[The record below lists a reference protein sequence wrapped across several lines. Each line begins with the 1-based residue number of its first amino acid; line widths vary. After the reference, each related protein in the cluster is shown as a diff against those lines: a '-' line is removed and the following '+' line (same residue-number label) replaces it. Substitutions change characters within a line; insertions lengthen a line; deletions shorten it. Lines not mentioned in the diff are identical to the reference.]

1 MSTLLPTLVPTSRR
15 RGIAGLAT
23 LVAIGVAAFALLA
36 PRLPAQ
42 QQTFSET
49 ASTVVV
55 EVPVQVVRDA
65 QPVRGLTQADFE
77 VYDGRKKQEITGF
90 EVTDLGATATPEA
103 AAKAATLSPAGRR
116 HFLILFDLAFS
127 DPKAIVKARE
137 AALDMVGKLHPTDL
151 VGVST
156 YSSLAGPQLVLGFTP
171 DRAQISAAIRT
182 LGKPELLG
190 RNPDPLRLVLADQLA
205 ATTTTMVNA
214 ASDNASQ
221 KQQAATEMLQDL
233 VTKSSQAESR
243 AQQAAVI
250 NLTRSMA
257 DLAKLMGTIQ
267 GRKYVVYLSEGF
279 DSALVSGS
287 TDDTRNTEMN
297 RASERGEIW
306 NVDSAER
313 YGDSKSLN
321 EVEKMLEELR
331 RADCSVQAVD
341 IAGLR
346 AASDLGNRRTGG
358 KDTLLNFAKSTGGE
372 LFENTN
378 DLSGAVG
385 QMLDRTSVTYVL
397 SFQPS
402 SLEWDGSFHRLKV
415 ELKNQPRGARLLFRP
430 GFYAPK
436 PFAERTP
443 MEKMLDAQTKVVAGD
458 DLGAVDVAVLAAPFK
473 MSGERAYVPV
483 LVEVDGKTLLAG
495 KQGPTLPAELF
506 VYAFDNAGVIQ
517 DYLTQ
522 TVGFEVAKVQPQL
535 MQSGFKFFGHLELA
549 PGDYTVRVLVRN
561 GNSGESGLRIVPVHV
576 PAFAT
581 AEAALLPPL
590 VPEPPN
596 RWLMTRES
604 PRGEYKQAP
613 YPFML
618 AGTPYIPASRP
629 VLVPGQETQLA
640 LVGYSLGE
648 GKVEAQAR
656 VLGLDGKE
664 VGPATIEVLKREA
677 GGQPSRLVAN
687 VTPPRLSPGEY
698 RLEVKISAAGAAH
711 TSSTPFVVRGG

>member
-1 MSTLLPTLVPTSRR
+1 MSTLRR
-15 RGIAGLAT
+15 RSGSIPSLLGLLCLAF
-23 LVAIGVAAFALLA
+23 AVAAA
-36 PRLPAQ
+36 RLPAQ
-42 QQTFSET
+42 ETFGET
-49 ASTVVV
+49 TSTVVV
-55 EVPVQVVRDA
+55 EVPVQVVRDGA
-65 QPVRGLTQADFE
+65 PVRGLTRGDFE
-77 VYDGRKKQEITGF
+77 VFDGRKKQELTGF
-90 EVTDLGATATPEA
+90 EVIDLGSASAPQPA
-103 AAKAATLSPAGRR
+103 AAAAAVSPAGRR
-116 HFLILFDLAFS
+116 HFLMLFDLAFS
-127 DPKAIVKARE
+127 DPKAVVKARE

-171 DRAQISAAIRT
+171 DRAQITAAIRT

-190 RNPDPLRLVLADQLA
+190 RNADPLRLVLADQLA
-205 ATTTTMVNA
+205 VTNSTMA
-214 ASDNASQ
+214 ASSSDAQSQ
-221 KQQAATEMLQDL
+221 KQVAATEMLQDL
-233 VTKSSQAESR
+233 VNKSSQAEARS
-243 AQQAAVI
+243 QQAAII
-250 NLTRSMA
+250 NLTHSLA

-287 TDDTRNTEMN
+287 TDEARTTEMN
-297 RASERGEIW
+297 RASESGRIW
-306 NVDSAER
+306 DVDSEER

-331 RADCSVQAVD
+331 RADCTVQAVD

-346 AASDLGNRRTGG
+346 AVGDLGLRRTGG

-378 DLSGAVG
+378 DLGGAVSE
-385 QMLDRTSVTYVL
+385 MLDRTSVTYVL
-397 SFQPS
+397 SFQPRDVA
-402 SLEWDGSFHRLKV
+402 WDGSFHRLKV
-415 ELKNQPRGARLLFRP
+415 ELKNQPRGARLFFRP
-430 GFYAPK
+430 GYYAPK
-436 PFAERTP
+436 PFAERSP
-443 MEKMLDAQTKVVAGD
+443 LEKMLDAQTKVVGGD
-458 DLGAVDVAVLAAPFK
+458 DLGGIDMAVLAAPFQVK
-473 MSGERAYVPV
+473 GERAYVPV

-506 VYAFDNAGVIQ
+506 VYAFDAAGVIQ

-535 MQSGFKFFGHLELA
+535 LQTGFKFFGHLELPA
-549 PGDYTVRVLVRN
+549 GDYSLRVLVRN
-561 GNSGESGLRIVPVHV
+561 ANTGESGLRIVPLHV
-576 PAFAT
+576 PAFAN
-581 AEAALLPPL
+581 AEAALLPPF

-596 RWLMTRES
+596 RWLLTRES

-618 AGTPYIPASRP
+618 AGNPYIPSSRP
-629 VLVPGQETQLA
+629 VLLPGEETQLA

-656 VLGLDGKE
+656 VLAADGRE
-664 VGPATIEVLKREA
+664 IGPAAIQVLKREA
-677 GGQPSRLVAN
+677 GVEPSRLVAN
-687 VTPPRLSPGEY
+687 VTPPQLAPGEY
-698 RLEVKISAAGAAH
+698 RLEVKLSAAGAAH